1 MKLLATMKT
10 KTERILELFLNFI
23 SWLFSLKPL
32 EKAVT
37 DPAEKLLNSMRVTAR
52 CRFNASVRLQRQSNF
67 SFFTTTIL
75 SLGLIFIPLV
85 QNSDI
90 SLAFTPK
97 ALNMLQIFLAVAV
110 LVYSVI
116 NSTARY
122 EVRSQALNECGD
134 KIKELIRNLRTD
146 MKQSAASGSTIALNK
161 YHEQYNLISTDS
173 ENHTRVDFALASL
186 EMKEDYCITGIPRI
200 YQQVRAFFTYCIP
213 YLVPCVFISF
223 EAVFILDMLGIT
235 EILTPHLRPAG

>member
-1 MKLLATMKT
+1 MINS
-10 KTERILELFLNFI
+10 IL
-23 SWLFSLKPL
+23 SWLFSLKPI
-32 EKAVT
+32 EKTVV
-37 DPAEKLLNSMRVTAR
+37 DPADKLLNSMRVTAR

-90 SLAFTPK
+90 SLAFSPK

-122 EVRSQALNECGD
+122 EIRSQTLNECGD
-134 KIKELIRNLRTD
+134 KIKELIRELRTD
-146 MKQSAASGSTIALNK
+146 IKQSSTSGNSIDLND
-161 YHEQYNLISTDS
+161 YHEKYNAISTDS
-173 ENHTRVDFALASL
+173 ENHTRVDFSLASL
-186 EMKEDYCITGIPRI
+186 EMKEDYCITGTPRI
-200 YQQVRAFFTYCIP
+200 YHQIRAFLSYCIP
-213 YLVPCVFISF
+213 YIVPFLFISF
-223 EAVFILDMLGIT
+223 EAIFILDMLGVTKI
-235 EILTPHLRPAG
+235 ISPHLKPAG

>member
-1 MKLLATMKT
+1 MKT
-10 KTERILELFLNFI
+10 KTDKFLEQFLSFLT
-23 SWLFSLKPL
+23 WLFSLKPL
-32 EKAVT
+32 EKSVI
-37 DPAEKLLNSMRVTAR
+37 DPADKLLNSMRITAR

-146 MKQSAASGSTIALNK
+146 MKQPSASVSTIGLSK

-173 ENHTRVDFALASL
+173 ENHSRVDFALASL

-200 YQQVRAFFTYCIP
+200 YHQLRAFFTYGIP
-213 YLVPCVFISF
+213 YIVPCVFIAF
-223 EAVFILDMLGIT
+223 EAIFILDMLRIT
-235 EILTPHLRPAG
+235 EILTPYLKPSG

>member
-1 MKLLATMKT
+1 MRTKT
-10 KTERILELFLNFI
+10 KKNSEFILIFFN
-23 SWLFSLKPL
+23 WLFSLNPL
-32 EKAVT
+32 EKTVA
-37 DPAEKLLNSMRVTAR
+37 DPSEKLLNSMRVTAR

-75 SLGLIFIPLV
+75 SLGLILIPLV

-90 SLAFTPK
+90 SLAVTPK

-146 MKQSAASGSTIALNK
+146 IKQSLASDSTIALNR

-173 ENHTRVDFALASL
+173 ENHSRVDFALASL

-200 YQQVRAFFTYCIP
+200 YHRLRAVLIYGIP
-213 YLVPCVFISF
+213 YIVPCTLIAF
-223 EAVFILDMLGIT
+223 EAIFILDMLGIT
-235 EILTPHLRPAG
+235 EILTPYLKPAY

>member
-1 MKLLATMKT
+1 M
-10 KTERILELFLNFI
+10 IFFN
-23 SWLFSLKPL
+23 WLFSLNPL
-32 EKAVT
+32 EKTVA
-37 DPAEKLLNSMRVTAR
+37 DPSEKLLNSMRVTAR

-75 SLGLIFIPLV
+75 SLGLILIPLV

-90 SLAFTPK
+90 SLAVTPK

-146 MKQSAASGSTIALNK
+146 IKQSLASDSTIALNR

-173 ENHTRVDFALASL
+173 ENHSRVDFALASL

-200 YQQVRAFFTYCIP
+200 YHRLRAVLIYGIP
-213 YLVPCVFISF
+213 YIVPCTLIAF
-223 EAVFILDMLGIT
+223 EAIFILDMLGIT
-235 EILTPHLRPAG
+235 EILTPYLKPAY

>member
-1 MKLLATMKT
+1 MK
-10 KTERILELFLNFI
+10 FLY
-23 SWLFSLKPL
+23 WLFSLEPL
-32 EKAVT
+32 EKTVL
-37 DPAEKLLNSMRVTAR
+37 DPAEKLLNSMRVTAG
-52 CRFNASVRLQRQSNF
+52 CRFNASVRLKRQSNF

-90 SLAFTPK
+90 ALAFSPK

-134 KIKELIRNLRTD
+134 KIKELIRDLRTD
-146 MKQSAASGSTIALNK
+146 IKQSLASGTAVALSK

-186 EMKEDYCITGIPRI
+186 DMKDDYRITGIPRI
-200 YQQVRAFFTYCIP
+200 YHRARAFFTYSIP
-213 YLVPCVFISF
+213 YLVPCVFIAF
-223 EAVFILDMLGIT
+223 EAVFIMDMLAIT
-235 EILTPHLRPAG
+235 EILTPHLRPAA